1 LDTWTHQF
9 VLTWTHHR
17 IRRQYGST
25 DTSGQPTS
33 PKRQAERAG
42 IGFTALSNGFAATD
56 DPVVLQAICDR
67 LGPGVINVF
76 LQRWFA
82 RLPLPF
88 TNTDRDAGADW
99 SSGL

>member
-1 LDTWTHQF
+1 M
-9 VLTWTHHR
+9 
-17 IRRQYGST
+17 
-25 DTSGQPTS
+25 
-33 PKRQAERAG
+33 
-42 IGFTALSNGFAATD
+42 
-56 DPVVLQAICDR
+56 VLQAICDR